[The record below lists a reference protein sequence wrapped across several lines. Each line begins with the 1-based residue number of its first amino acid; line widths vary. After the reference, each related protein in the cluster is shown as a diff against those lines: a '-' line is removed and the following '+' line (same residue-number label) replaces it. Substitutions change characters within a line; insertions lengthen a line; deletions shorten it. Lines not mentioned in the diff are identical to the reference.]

1 MGQSHFIDQALK
13 RPHLGLQSLSL
24 PRHCLAPSRHDRLHR
39 DDRDGGQPIRHIT
52 RTMPTGLNSDPPFL
66 ETQPTHPSSA
76 LFRRDLNEA

>member
-1 MGQSHFIDQALK
+1 MTASTETIGTGDNRF
-13 RPHLGLQSLSL
+13 PN
-24 PRHCLAPSRHDRLHR
+24 
-39 DDRDGGQPIRHIT
+39 IT